1 MARTVPHCGLVILL
15 IPNAVSL
22 RARRR
27 LIAASAV
34 NTRASEKGDE
44 PQGYSLTQNQSPA
57 ASVKKMMLLVGACE
71 EISRLNLCI
80 HDAVL
85 YWLINCAFQNEFG
98 TSFLFGLLR
107 KDAASPLSPRA
118 K

>member
-57 ASVKKMMLLVGACE
+57 ASVKKNAAARWC
-71 EISRLNLCI
+71 
-80 HDAVL
+80 
-85 YWLINCAFQNEFG
+85 
-98 TSFLFGLLR
+98 LR
-107 KDAASPLSPRA
+107 ENFTIKFMYS
-118 K
+118 